1 MIELVLASRNRK
13 KIAEMS
19 ALLSGTVKEEIR
31 ILSLDDVGYTGDIEE
46 NGATFEENALIK
58 AREASRFSG
67 LTSVADDSGLMVDA
81 LNGAP
86 GVYSARFS
94 GEHGN
99 DAANNEKLLSLLENV
114 PDEQRTARF
123 VTVIACVLPHYD
135 KPLIAHGSVEGR
147 ILRAPRGNSGF
158 GYDPLFYYEPYGK
171 TFAEL
176 SAEEKNAVSHR
187 GRAIRIF
194 AEQFRAVTED
204 PKPC

>member
-86 GVYSARFS
+86 GVYSARFA

-187 GRAIRIF
+187 GNALRALSQWLKARK
-194 AEQFRAVTED
+194 V
-204 PKPC
+204 